1 MFGKKLLHKGLLWRV
16 GDGKKISLTK
26 DNWIPDTVA
35 SIPRT
40 IIPVEEEKTVN
51 HLFSSDG
58 KSWNEVAVREMF
70 PEDSVVKFLKV
81 PISSEG
87 CCDFASWP
95 HTKGVIYTVRSGYN
109 LARSLSFWQHHSSV
123 GRGSSLNL
131 METEKRWKKL

>member
-1 MFGKKLLHKGLLWRV
+1 
-16 GDGKKISLTK
+16 
-26 DNWIPDTVA
+26 
-35 SIPRT
+35 
-40 IIPVEEEKTVN
+40 VEEEKTVN
-51 HLFSSDG
+51 HLFSPDG
-58 KSWNEVAVREMF
+58 NSWNEVAVREMF

-95 HTKGVIYTVRSGYN
+95 HTKGGIYTVRSGYN